1 MSGIAIVLVLI
12 IGLPLLAGLIGVLLY
27 NRLVALKNQ
36 VEAAWSQ
43 IDVQLRRRT
52 DLIPNLVEVV
62 KDYMA
67 YEQETLT
74 RVVEARN
81 QAIAARQQGRAATIA
96 AEGALT
102 AAMGGL
108 FALAESYPEL
118 RANQNVAALQEEL
131 SATENKI
138 AFARQHY
145 NDSAQSLNT
154 AVETFPSNLIAS
166 RFGFAKSV
174 YFEVPEEARQPVK
187 VDLR

>member
-1 MSGIAIVLVLI
+1 MGEFI
-12 IGLPLLAGLIGVLLY
+12 IGIVVVIGLAGLILAYLY

-62 KDYMA
+62 KDYLS

-74 RVVEARN
+74 RVIEARN
-81 QAIAARQQGRAATIA
+81 HAVAARDQGREASIA
-96 AEGALT
+96 AEGMLS
-102 AAMGGL
+102 AAMGKL
-108 FALAESYPEL
+108 FALSESYPEL
-118 RANQNVAALQEEL
+118 RSNQNVATLQEEL

-138 AFARQHY
+138 AFSRQHY
-145 NDSAQSLNT
+145 NDSAMSLNT
-154 AVETFPSNLIAS
+154 AIESFPSNLVAS
-166 RFGFAKSV
+166 HFRFKKST
-174 YFEVPEEARQPVK
+174 YFEVPEEARAPVK

>member
-1 MSGIAIVLVLI
+1 MSGVTIVLLVI
-12 IGLPLLAGLIGVLLY
+12 IGLLLAAGLIIVLLY
-27 NRLVALKNQ
+27 NKLVALKNQ

-62 KDYMA
+62 KDYLS

-74 RVVEARN
+74 RVIEARN
-81 QAIAARQQGRAATIA
+81 HAVAAREQGREATIA
-96 AEGALT
+96 AEGMLT
-102 AAMGGL
+102 QAMGKL

-118 RANQNVAALQEEL
+118 RSNQNVANLQEEL
-131 SATENKI
+131 AATENKI

-145 NDSAQSLNT
+145 NDSVMSLNT
-154 AVETFPSNLIAS
+154 TIESFPSNLIAG
-166 RFGFAKSV
+166 RFNFRTSV
-174 YFEVPEEARQPVK
+174 FFEIPEEAREPVK

>member
-1 MSGIAIVLVLI
+1 MSGVTIVVLLVV
-12 IGLPLLAGLIGVLLY
+12 GLPVAAGLVIVLLY
-27 NRLVALKNQ
+27 NKLVSLKNQ

-43 IDVQLRRRT
+43 IDVQLRRRS

-62 KDYMA
+62 KDYLS

-74 RVVEARN
+74 RVIEARN
-81 QAIAARQQGRAATIA
+81 RAVAAREQGREATIA

-102 AAMGGL
+102 AAMGGF
-108 FALAESYPEL
+108 FALAEAYPEL
-118 RANQNVAALQEEL
+118 RSNQNVASLQEEL
-131 SATENKI
+131 AATENKI

-145 NDSAQSLNT
+145 NDSTMSLNT
-154 AVETFPSNLIAS
+154 AVETFPSNLIAA
-166 RFGFAKSV
+166 RFNFRKSV

>member
-1 MSGIAIVLVLI
+1 MSGVTIVLLVV
-12 IGLPLLAGLIGVLLY
+12 IGLPVLAVLIGVLLY
-27 NRLVALKNQ
+27 NKLVALKNQ

-62 KDYMA
+62 KDYMS

-74 RVVEARN
+74 KVIEARN
-81 QAIAARQQGRAATIA
+81 HAVAAREQGREATIA

-102 AAMGGL
+102 AAMGKL
-108 FALAESYPEL
+108 FALAEAYPDL
-118 RANQNVAALQEEL
+118 KANQNVASLQEEL

-145 NDSAQSLNT
+145 NDSAMSLNT
-154 AVETFPSNLIAS
+154 AVETFPSNLIAA
-166 RFGFAKSV
+166 RFNFTKSV

>member
-1 MSGIAIVLVLI
+1 MSGVTIVLLVI
-12 IGLPLLAGLIGVLLY
+12 IGLPVLAGLIGVLLY
-27 NRLVALKNQ
+27 NKLVALKNQ

-62 KDYMA
+62 KDYMS

-74 RVVEARN
+74 KVIEARN
-81 QAIAARQQGRAATIA
+81 HAVAARQEGRAATIA
-96 AEGALT
+96 AEGMLT
-102 AAMGGL
+102 QAMGRL
-108 FALAESYPEL
+108 FALAESYPDL
-118 RANQNVAALQEEL
+118 KANQNVAQLQEEL
-131 SATENKI
+131 ASTENKI

-145 NDSAQSLNT
+145 NDSAMGLNT
-154 AVETFPSNLIAS
+154 AIETFPSNLIAS
-166 RFGFAKSV
+166 RFGFTKSV

>member
-1 MSGIAIVLVLI
+1 MSEITIILLVVV
-12 IGLPLLAGLIGVLLY
+12 GLPLAVGLVIVVLY
-27 NRLVALKNQ
+27 NRLVSLKNQ

-62 KDYMA
+62 KDYLS

-74 RVVEARN
+74 RVIEARN
-81 QAIAARQQGRAATIA
+81 HAVAARDQGREATIA
-96 AEGALT
+96 AEGMLT
-102 AAMGGL
+102 AAMGKL

-118 RANQNVAALQEEL
+118 RSNQNVAALQEEL
-131 SATENKI
+131 ATTENKI

-145 NDSAQSLNT
+145 NDSAMSLNT
-154 AVETFPSNLIAS
+154 AVETFPSNLVAT
-166 RFGFAKSV
+166 RFGFRKSV

>member
-1 MSGIAIVLVLI
+1 MSEITIILLLIV
-12 IGLPLLAGLIGVLLY
+12 GLPLAVGLFIVVLY
-27 NRLVALKNQ
+27 NRLVSLKNQ

-62 KDYMA
+62 KDYLS

-74 RVVEARN
+74 RVIEARN
-81 QAIAARQQGRAATIA
+81 HAVAARDQGREATIA
-96 AEGALT
+96 AEGMLT
-102 AAMGGL
+102 AAMGKL
-108 FALAESYPEL
+108 FALAEAYPEL
-118 RANQNVAALQEEL
+118 RSNQNVAALQEEL
-131 SATENKI
+131 AATENKI

-145 NDSAQSLNT
+145 NDSAMSLNT
-154 AVETFPSNLIAS
+154 AVETFPSNLVAT
-166 RFGFAKSV
+166 RFGFRKSV